1 MKKDI
6 LDKLELK
13 NYENLSSNRMNDN
26 ILGISRD
33 LDHLKINDDFSNDEL
48 VEDGFS
54 IIESNSYV
62 DLSDVVEDNKI
73 NNNGKVDTSALPLE
87 NNSNVDYNSA
97 FFLE

>member
-26 ILGISRD
+26 ILGISKD
-33 LDHLKINDDFSNDEL
+33 LDHLKINDDFSNGEL
-48 VEDGFS
+48 VEDEFS

-73 NNNGKVDTSALPLE
+73 NNNGKVDISALPLE
-87 NNSNVDYNSA
+87 NNSNV
-97 FFLE
+97 E

>member
-48 VEDGFS
+48 VEDEFS

-73 NNNGKVDTSALPLE
+73 NNNGKVDISALPLE
-87 NNSNVDYNSA
+87 NNSNV
-97 FFLE
+97 E

>member
-33 LDHLKINDDFSNDEL
+33 SDHLKINDDFSNDEL
-48 VEDGFS
+48 VEDEFS

-62 DLSDVVEDNKI
+62 DLSDVVEDNNI
-73 NNNGKVDTSALPLE
+73 NNNGKVDISALPLE
-87 NNSNVDYNSA
+87 NNSNV
-97 FFLE
+97 E

>member
-33 LDHLKINDDFSNDEL
+33 LDHLKINDDFSNGEL
-48 VEDGFS
+48 VEDEFS

-73 NNNGKVDTSALPLE
+73 NNNGKVDISALPLE
-87 NNSNVDYNSA
+87 NNSNV
-97 FFLE
+97 E

>member
-26 ILGISRD
+26 ILGISKD

-48 VEDGFS
+48 VEDEFS

-73 NNNGKVDTSALPLE
+73 NNNGKVDISALPLE
-87 NNSNVDYNSA
+87 NNSNV
-97 FFLE
+97 E

>member
-26 ILGISRD
+26 ILGINRE

-48 VEDGFS
+48 VEDEFS
-54 IIESNSYV
+54 IVESNSYV
-62 DLSDVVEDNKI
+62 DLSDIVQNNKI
-73 NNNGKVDTSALPLE
+73 NNDDKNKVDISALPLE
-87 NNSNVDYNSA
+87 NNSNV
-97 FFLE
+97 E

>member
-6 LDKLELK
+6 LYKLELK

-48 VEDGFS
+48 VEDEFS

-87 NNSNVDYNSA
+87 NNSNV
-97 FFLE
+97 E

>member
-33 LDHLKINDDFSNDEL
+33 LEHLKINDDFSNDEL
-48 VEDGFS
+48 VEYEFS

-62 DLSDVVEDNKI
+62 DLSDIVENNKI
-73 NNNGKVDTSALPLE
+73 NNDYKGKVDISALPLE
-87 NNSNVDYNSA
+87 NNSNV
-97 FFLE
+97 E

>member
-33 LDHLKINDDFSNDEL
+33 LDHLKINGDFSNDEL
-48 VEDGFS
+48 VEDEFS

-87 NNSNVDYNSA
+87 NNSNV
-97 FFLE
+97 E

>member
-6 LDKLELK
+6 LNKLELK

-48 VEDGFS
+48 IEDEFS
-54 IIESNSYV
+54 IIESNSYI
-62 DLSDVVEDNKI
+62 DLSDVVENNKI
-73 NNNGKVDTSALPLE
+73 NNNDKDKVDISALPLE
-87 NNSNVDYNSA
+87 NNSNVD
-97 FFLE
+97 

>member
-26 ILGISRD
+26 ILGINRE

-48 VEDGFS
+48 VEDEFS
-54 IIESNSYV
+54 IVEINSYV
-62 DLSDVVEDNKI
+62 DLSDIVQNNKI
-73 NNNGKVDTSALPLE
+73 NNDDKNKVDISALPLE
-87 NNSNVDYNSA
+87 NNSNV
-97 FFLE
+97 E

>member
-48 VEDGFS
+48 IEDEFS
-54 IIESNSYV
+54 IIESNSYI
-62 DLSDVVEDNKI
+62 DLSDVVENNKI
-73 NNNGKVDTSALPLE
+73 NNNDKDKVDISALPLE
-87 NNSNVDYNSA
+87 NNSNVD
-97 FFLE
+97 

>member
-33 LDHLKINDDFSNDEL
+33 LDYLKINDDFSNDEL
-48 VEDGFS
+48 IEDEFS
-54 IIESNSYV
+54 IIESNSYI
-62 DLSDVVEDNKI
+62 DLSDVIENNKI
-73 NNNGKVDTSALPLE
+73 NNNDKDKVDISALPLE
-87 NNSNVDYNSA
+87 NNSNVD
-97 FFLE
+97 

>member
-13 NYENLSSNRMNDN
+13 NYENLSSNRMNDS

-48 VEDGFS
+48 IEDEFS
-54 IIESNSYV
+54 IIESNFYI
-62 DLSDVVEDNKI
+62 DLSDVIENNKI
-73 NNNGKVDTSALPLE
+73 NNNDKDKVDISALPLE
-87 NNSNVDYNSA
+87 NNSNGD
-97 FFLE
+97 

>member
-6 LDKLELK
+6 LDKLELE

-48 VEDGFS
+48 VEDEFS

-73 NNNGKVDTSALPLE
+73 NNNGKVDISALPLE
-87 NNSNVDYNSA
+87 NNSNV
-97 FFLE
+97 E

>member
-26 ILGISRD
+26 ILGISKD

-48 VEDGFS
+48 IEDEFS
-54 IIESNSYV
+54 IIESNSYI
-62 DLSDVVEDNKI
+62 DLSNVVENNKI
-73 NNNGKVDTSALPLE
+73 NSNGKVDISALPLG
-87 NNSNVDYNSA
+87 NNSN
-97 FFLE
+97 LE

>member
-26 ILGISRD
+26 ILGISKD

-48 VEDGFS
+48 IEDEFS

-87 NNSNVDYNSA
+87 NNSNV
-97 FFLE
+97 E

>member
-6 LDKLELK
+6 LEKLELK

-26 ILGISRD
+26 ILGISKD

-48 VEDGFS
+48 VEDEFS

-73 NNNGKVDTSALPLE
+73 NNNGKVDISALPLE
-87 NNSNVDYNSA
+87 NNSNV
-97 FFLE
+97 E

>member
-26 ILGISRD
+26 ILGINRD

-48 VEDGFS
+48 VEDEFS

-73 NNNGKVDTSALPLE
+73 NNNGKVDISALPLE
-87 NNSNVDYNSA
+87 NNSNV
-97 FFLE
+97 E

>member
-33 LDHLKINDDFSNDEL
+33 LDHLKINDDFSNGEL
-48 VEDGFS
+48 VEDEFS
-54 IIESNSYV
+54 IIQSNSYV

-87 NNSNVDYNSA
+87 SNSNV
-97 FFLE
+97 E

>member
-26 ILGISRD
+26 ILGISKD
-33 LDHLKINDDFSNDEL
+33 LDHLKINDDFSNGEL
-48 VEDGFS
+48 VEDEFS
-54 IIESNSYV
+54 IIQSNSYV

-73 NNNGKVDTSALPLE
+73 NNNGKVDISALPLE
-87 NNSNVDYNSA
+87 NNSNV
-97 FFLE
+97 E

>member
-26 ILGISRD
+26 ILGISKD

-48 VEDGFS
+48 VEDEFS

-87 NNSNVDYNSA
+87 NNSNV
-97 FFLE
+97 E